1 MSVRESKVS
10 VQIDESVTDAES
22 AELAQIFEEY
32 GIEPDIETSY
42 DSSEAQ
48 NAASGQSKRN
58 AFRSDATGAFR
69 YKRAWTVL
77 VFTQVNGLATQLGP
91 SRLKEMVG
99 KLWTTRTTQ
108 TGAKGNDGLVMLVDE
123 ETGIRVAVERD
134 LPDDAFDV
142 LIDLDMRAFRS
153 DPLQY
158 FRDRGRHGRWR
169 SPDNVS
175 GTG

>member
-1 MSVRESKVS
+1 MSVRESKIR
-10 VQIDESVTDAES
+10 VQIDESVTEAES
-22 AELAQIFEEY
+22 TTLAQVFEEY
-32 GIEPDIETSY
+32 GIRPDIETSY

-48 NAASGQSKRN
+48 NAASAQSKRSS
-58 AFRSDATGAFR
+58 FRSDATGAFR
-69 YKRAWTVL
+69 YKRAWTILL
-77 VFTQVNGLATQLGP
+77 VAPVNGLAQELGA
-91 SRLKEMVG
+91 STFKELVG
-99 KLWTTRTTQ
+99 RLWTTRTTQ

-123 ETGIRVAVERD
+123 ETGVRVALERD
-134 LPDDAFDV
+134 LPDDAYDV
-142 LIDLDMRAFRS
+142 LTDLDMRAFRS